1 MNHPVRMAALSLDL
15 RKRIVAA
22 FDRGG
27 RKQKE
32 VAELFSV
39 SAGTVS
45 KLLRQRRETGDLAPL
60 YSNCKGKP
68 KILAADEQRLREL
81 IASKPDMTLTELRDG
96 AGLSC
101 TIQAVH
107 YALGRMG
114 LTFKK
119 RLSGQAGRTART
131 SPPPGKNGKGGS
143 PGSIPPGSSSSTNRA
158 RRPT

>member
-1 MNHPVRMAALSLDL
+1 MSALSLDL

-45 KLLRQRRETGDLAPL
+45 KLLRQRRDTGDLSPL

-81 IASKPDMTLTELRDG
+81 VSAKPDMTLTELRDG
-96 AGLSC
+96 AGLNC

-114 LTFKK
+114 ITFKK
-119 RLSGQAGRTART
+119 RLSGQASTTART
-131 SPPPGKNGKGGS
+131 SPPPGKHGKGGS
-143 PGSIPPGSSSSTNRA
+143 PGSIPPGSSSSTNRE

>member
-1 MNHPVRMAALSLDL
+1 MSALSLDL

-45 KLLRQRRETGDLAPL
+45 KLLRQRRDTGDLAPL
-60 YSNCKGKP
+60 YANCKGKP
-68 KILAADEQRLREL
+68 KILAADEQKLREL
-81 IASKPDMTLTELRDG
+81 VAAKPDMTLTELRDG
-96 AGLSC
+96 AGLAC

-114 LTFKK
+114 MTFKK
-119 RLSGQAGRTART
+119 RRSAQASRIART
-131 SPPPGKNGKGGS
+131 SSSPAKSGKANS
-143 PGSIPPGSSSSTNRA
+143 PG
-158 RRPT
+158 